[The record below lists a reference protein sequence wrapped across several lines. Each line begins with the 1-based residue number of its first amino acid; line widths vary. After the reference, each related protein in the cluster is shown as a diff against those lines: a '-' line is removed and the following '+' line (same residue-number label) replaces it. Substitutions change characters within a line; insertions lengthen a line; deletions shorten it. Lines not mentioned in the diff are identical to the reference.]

1 MAHPV
6 PKIVSF
12 GEVLFDVYENGAHLG
27 GAPLNLAV
35 HLHRLGA
42 DVRLISAVG
51 KDELGDAALRRI
63 AGEGLST
70 AGIARVPQPTGTVTV
85 TLDRAKIPAYD
96 FLADCSYDHIPEPEE
111 TFVAADLFC
120 FGTLAQRGEVSRGTL
135 GKLLARTS
143 GRIFCDV
150 NLRRNFY
157 NREILKYSLEAADL
171 VKLNEDELPVIAS
184 LFGIE
189 PECGALAERFQLQ
202 TVIQTL
208 GPEGC
213 RIFQDHR
220 IFTAP
225 AYPAR
230 VVSTVGAGDAFSAA
244 FLYALLTGASVEAAA
259 TEGNRLAAGV
269 ASIPGA
275 F

>member
-1 MAHPV
+1 MTRPV
-6 PKIVSF
+6 PGIVSF
-12 GEVLFDVYENGAHLG
+12 GEVLFDVYESGAHLG

-51 KDELGDAALRRI
+51 EDELGDAALRQI

-70 AGIARVPQPTGTVTV
+70 AGVARVPRPTGTVTV

-96 FLADCSYDHIPEPEE
+96 FLSDCSYDEIPEPEE
-111 TFVAADLFC
+111 TLGDVDLFC
-120 FGTLAQRGEVSRGTL
+120 FGTLAQRGEVSRRTL
-135 GKLLARTS
+135 RKLLARTP
-143 GRIFCDV
+143 GRVFCDV

-157 NREILKYSLEAADL
+157 NREILEHSLAAADL
-171 VKLNEDELPVIAS
+171 VKLNEEELPVIAS

-189 PECGALAERFQLQ
+189 PECGALAERFRLQ

-208 GPEGC
+208 GPDGC
-213 RIFQDHR
+213 RIFHDNR
-220 IFTAP
+220 SFTAP
-225 AYPAR
+225 ACPAR

-259 TEGNRLAAGV
+259 TEGNRLAAAV